1 MSLLKVAEITGYDL
15 KDEKD
20 FDEAKFKAFLDEK
33 YILKDNVDKDKELT
47 EKITGKTFGIMYA
60 NVAKSFGI
68 KPSEIN
74 GKPYEEVFSLIK
86 AKHEAQINEVKT
98 AAANTPDERVVKL
111 QTELENERTAKTDLE
126 KALEETKAN
135 SEKALLE
142 KDGQLKAVKL
152 NTILE
157 KEYGNI
163 NFIDEYHKEPLKK
176 VGFTALINQK
186 YKFGLDEN
194 DKPIATDSEGKPVK
208 HPKKTG
214 HFAEISDI
222 LIMEAEANGLL
233 KKNNAET
240 AVRKVGIKIGG
251 ETKEADMK
259 KVHPNARKH
268 EMKLAERG
276 Y

>member
-1 MSLLKVAEITGYDL
+1 MLKEIAELTNYKL
-15 KDEKD
+15 EDEKD
-20 FDEAKFKAFLDEK
+20 FDITKFKAHLDAN
-33 YILKDNVDKDKELT
+33 YILKENVDKDEELKK
-47 EKITGKTFGIMYA
+47 KITGQTFGKMYTKL
-60 NVAKSFGI
+60 AKDFGL
-68 KPSEIN
+68 KSSEVD
-74 GKPYEEVFSLIK
+74 GKPYEEVFALVKS
-86 AKHEAQINEVKT
+86 KHEAQINEVKT

-111 QTELENERTAKTDLE
+111 QTELENERTAKADLE
-126 KALEETKAN
+126 QALDKTKSEYETKLV
-135 SEKALLE
+135 EKE
-142 KDGQLKAVKL
+142 GQLKSVKL

-163 NFIDEYHKEPLKK
+163 RFVDEYHKEPLKK

-214 HFAEISDI
+214 HFAEIGDI
-222 LIMEAEANGLL
+222 LTMEAEANGLL

-240 AVRKVGIKIGG
+240 TTRKIGIRIGG
-251 ETKEADMK
+251 ETKEADSK
-259 KVHPNARKH
+259 KVHANARKH
-268 EMKLAERG
+268 EAKLAERG